1 MKKMVQSSWKW
12 LLGRH
17 AQTNALRDD
26 LKDNFNEDYD
36 FALNYKS
43 KEFITHTHTSVAHFA
58 V

>member
-1 MKKMVQSSWKW
+1 MVQSSWKW

-26 LKDNFNEDYD
+26 LKGNFNKDYD